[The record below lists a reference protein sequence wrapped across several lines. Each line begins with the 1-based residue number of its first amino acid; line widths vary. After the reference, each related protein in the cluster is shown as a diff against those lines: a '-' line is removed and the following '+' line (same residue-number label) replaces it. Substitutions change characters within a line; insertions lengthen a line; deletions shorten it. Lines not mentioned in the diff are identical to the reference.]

1 MTMESY
7 FTKYIFKIDLSI
19 ENSQGCNGF
28 RNIYIRTNIFKYN
41 YFLYDL
47 IFSQIHVQ
55 TLTLCAKIRAG

>member
-28 RNIYIRTNIFKYN
+28 RNIYIRNNIFKYN
-41 YFLYDL
+41 YFYM
-47 IFSQIHVQ
+47 IWYSH
-55 TLTLCAKIRAG
+55 KYMYKR